1 MRGGILW
8 DAGLPHSDTPG
19 SKTACVSPGLFAACR
34 VLLRLPPPRHP
45 PRARRVWTPENRR
58 PATLAPRLPG
68 KGGRGHWSLRRPHG
82 KTGAPV
88 RFCCNWKSIF
98 PRMRP
103 KWCRT
108 DACGR
113 LPKNCAGKLRS
124 RQKKTAENEGGL
136 VGAHGLGPWTS
147 SLSETRSNQLSY
159 APKKCHDARKRRGGI
174 GNSVFLRFRWVSS
187 TTKQCNTA
195 CLTWLIA
202 SALTRRDCLLLV

>member
-82 KTGAPV
+82 KTGAPI

-124 RQKKTAENEGGL
+124 RQKKKPRRMKGGL

-159 APKKCHDARKRRGGI
+159 APGFPMSFFFRLPGLGSGQRNALCPAWPSRAALRPRGGP
-174 GNSVFLRFRWVSS
+174 
-187 TTKQCNTA
+187 A
-195 CLTWLIA
+195 P
-202 SALTRRDCLLLV
+202 